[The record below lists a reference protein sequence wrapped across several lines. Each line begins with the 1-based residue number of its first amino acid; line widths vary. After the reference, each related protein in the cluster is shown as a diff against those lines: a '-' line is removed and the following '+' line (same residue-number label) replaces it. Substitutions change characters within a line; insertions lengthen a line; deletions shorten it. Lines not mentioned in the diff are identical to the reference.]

1 MRAKTR
7 DTPVRNGQRVI
18 IEYLFAIRILLGLDS
33 LLIVHDGHAA
43 AALGLKVAVL
53 HLRID
58 EEVVE
63 RVSLHHRL
71 QLALAAPL
79 DRIGR
84 VGNKQLLRADECE
97 IGRVVAYGECVCE
110 LVGWVG

>member
-1 MRAKTR
+1 M
-7 DTPVRNGQRVI
+7 RNGQRVI
-18 IEYLFAIRILLGLDS
+18 VEYLFAIRILLGLDR

-84 VGNKQLLRADECE
+84 VGNKQLCVQMNS

-110 LVGWVG
+110 LVEWVG